1 MWEAKNLPQQ
11 GRKMTYQLD
20 PIYFSGYIGT
30 SGFYIDAKA
39 SSILK
44 NTVTFGDKLE
54 AVDGSVHY
62 LHRSFKEQWT
72 ISWNLIR
79 YSAPA
84 NYPLATVQ
92 KLKELYRS
100 VASSGTSI
108 VLSVQGQ
115 QYNVIPDPNSW
126 SEQLSANEVSMTSVP
141 YYTVSF
147 KVIEV

>member
-1 MWEAKNLPQQ
+1 
-11 GRKMTYQLD
+11 MTYQLD

-30 SGFYIDAKA
+30 SGFYMDAKA
-39 SSILK
+39 STIAK
-44 NTVTFGDKLE
+44 NTVTFGDKIE

-72 ISWNLIR
+72 VSWNLIR
-79 YSAPA
+79 YSAPT

-100 VASSGTSI
+100 VALSGTSL
-108 VLSVQGQ
+108 VLGIEGQ
-115 QYNVIPDPNSW
+115 KYNVIPDPNSW
-126 SEQLSANEVSMTSVP
+126 SEQLSANEVSMTNVP

-147 KVIEV
+147 KVVEV